1 MIKVYYLK
9 NKRQGLLF
17 ILLVIKMCL
26 YKRKLRSRIKI
37 LIVLYR
43 KNGNIEFVL
52 KQLVKNSK
60 AETTIMSSVG
70 LVITCLIILD
80 TNLVN

>member
-1 MIKVYYLK
+1 
-9 NKRQGLLF
+9 
-17 ILLVIKMCL
+17 MCL

-43 KNGNIEFVL
+43 KTAISNLLQL

>member
-1 MIKVYYLK
+1 
-9 NKRQGLLF
+9 
-17 ILLVIKMCL
+17 MCL

-37 LIVLYR
+37 LIVLY
-43 KNGNIEFVL
+43 KKTAISNLLQL

-60 AETTIMSSVG
+60 AETNIMSSVG

>member
-1 MIKVYYLK
+1 
-9 NKRQGLLF
+9 
-17 ILLVIKMCL
+17 MCL
-26 YKRKLRSRIKI
+26 YKRKLRSRMKI

-43 KNGNIEFVL
+43 KTAISNLLQL
-52 KQLVKNSK
+52 KQLVKNNK